1 MLANKQEFL
10 SVSLFCTCTVHKYIH
25 LKINGTN
32 LDLDFDVHSDL
43 DFDLNSFC
51 TLMLIFNR
59 TRSRSPV
66 TVEEWVAALPEEN
79 NEHLT
84 KVEDSNITTIIIT
97 IVIIITLPR

>member
-1 MLANKQEFL
+1 ML
-10 SVSLFCTCTVHKYIH
+10 
-25 LKINGTN
+25 G
-32 LDLDFDVHSDL
+32 D
-43 DFDLNSFC
+43 
-51 TLMLIFNR
+51 TLGVLQPACR

-79 NEHLT
+79 NEQLT

>member
-1 MLANKQEFL
+1 MQKRQERI
-10 SVSLFCTCTVHKYIH
+10 SEYIH

-32 LDLDFDVHSDL
+32 LDLDFDVDSDL

-84 KVEDSNITTIIIT
+84 KVEESNITTIIIT
-97 IVIIITLPR
+97 ILIIITLPR

>member
-1 MLANKQEFL
+1 MQKKQERI
-10 SVSLFCTCTVHKYIH
+10 SEYIH

-32 LDLDFDVHSDL
+32 LDLVLDIDL
-43 DFDLNSFC
+43 DFDLISFC

-59 TRSRSPV
+59 KRSRSPV